1 MPGVILAE
9 LDHPD
14 VALHVL
20 TAAAGLAQ
28 LTRASRINVLAIRT
42 PPLSTITTE
51 EALTRQVEE
60 RVRDAEQR
68 RVDRLKAIYGDWCG
82 SVSGTV
88 VEWADA
94 EGLADKV
101 MDEWGGR
108 ADFIVLK
115 RPTEQQSAQERR
127 AFNTALFAT
136 GRPVLMV
143 PTDQPA
149 SAFGRRV
156 AIAWRDDGRTIKA
169 VLSALRLVG
178 GAERVDVLA
187 GSRDATSPPSLPDI
201 LEEHGI
207 DAALHVLPITGQQVF
222 GKALLAAAHDL
233 GSDMLVMGAFAR
245 HPVRS
250 LILGGVTRHML
261 AHADLPVLVRR

>member
-1 MPGVILAE
+1 MPGVILAA

-14 VALHVL
+14 AAPRLL
-20 TAAAGLAQ
+20 AAAAGLAQ
-28 LTRASRINVLAIRT
+28 LTHASRVNALAIWT
-42 PPLSTITTE
+42 PPSSTITTE
-51 EALTRQVEE
+51 EALTRRVEE
-60 RVRDAEQR
+60 RVRGAEQR
-68 RVDRLKAIYGDWCG
+68 RVDRLKAIYADWRG
-82 SVSGTV
+82 SVNSTV
-88 VEWADA
+88 VEWADV
-94 EGLADKV
+94 EGLADEV

-115 RPTEQQSAQERR
+115 RPTERQSEQERR

-143 PTDQPA
+143 PTEQPSA
-149 SAFGRRV
+149 AFGHRV

-178 GAERVDVLA
+178 GAEQVDVLA

-207 DAALHVLPITGQQVF
+207 DATLHVLPITGQQAF
-222 GKALLAAAHDL
+222 GEALLAAAHGL

-245 HPVRS
+245 HPIRS
-250 LILGGVTRHML
+250 LILGGVTRYML
-261 AHADLPVLVRR
+261 AHADLPVLMRR